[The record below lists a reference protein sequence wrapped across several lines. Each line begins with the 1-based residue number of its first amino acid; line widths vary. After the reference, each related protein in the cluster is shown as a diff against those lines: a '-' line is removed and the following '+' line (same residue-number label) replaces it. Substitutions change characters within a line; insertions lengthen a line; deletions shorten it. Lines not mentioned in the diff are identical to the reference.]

1 MMRVGILDVCTIPE
15 GYYYIGASVG
25 REWYVDPDNKFK
37 VFIFENLNISFLI
50 YKGSINS

>member
-1 MMRVGILDVCTIPE
+1 MRVGILDVCTIPE

-37 VFIFENLNISFLI
+37 VFIFLI
-50 YKGSINS
+50 